1 MIFYLYPVP
10 LQSSGA
16 AEPFFLLFSYV
27 VYLPNFKTTQRKCLC
42 PVVWSTFNPDIEA
55 ECTSKRR
62 IMKVTKLEIW
72 LKLPQVC
79 HEYEA
84 ISSVSTPKSILSPPS
99 GLFGPNTTIL
109 YNSIFTQ
116 KKLETNRACLIKT
129 KFSGCLTK
137 TRSKLSSI

>member
-16 AEPFFLLFSYV
+16 AKPFFFLLFSYV
-27 VYLPNFKTTQRKCLC
+27 IYLPNFKATQRKCLC

-55 ECTSKRR
+55 ECTSKRI

-72 LKLPQVC
+72 LKSPQVC

-84 ISSVSTPKSILSPPS
+84 ISSVPTPKSILSPPS
-99 GLFGPNTTIL
+99 GLFEPNTTIL

-116 KKLETNRACLIKT
+116 KKLLRNQRNL
-129 KFSGCLTK
+129 L
-137 TRSKLSSI
+137 SKQSSAVV

>member
-27 VYLPNFKTTQRKCLC
+27 VYFPNFKATQRKCLC
-42 PVVWSTFNPDIEA
+42 LLVWSTFNPDIEA
-55 ECTSKRR
+55 ECASKR
-62 IMKVTKLEIW
+62 IMKVIKLEIW
-72 LKLPQVC
+72 LKSPQVC

-84 ISSVSTPKSILSPPS
+84 ISSVPTPKSILSPPS

-116 KKLETNRACLIKT
+116 RKLPRNQ
-129 KFSGCLTK
+129 
-137 TRSKLSSI
+137 RSLLSKQSSAVV

>member
-16 AEPFFLLFSYV
+16 AEPFFFFLLFSYV

-62 IMKVTKLEIW
+62 IIKVTKLEIW

-84 ISSVSTPKSILSPPS
+84 ISSVPTPKSILSPPS

-116 KKLETNRACLIKT
+116 KKLLRNQ
-129 KFSGCLTK
+129 
-137 TRSKLSSI
+137 RSLLSKQSSAVV